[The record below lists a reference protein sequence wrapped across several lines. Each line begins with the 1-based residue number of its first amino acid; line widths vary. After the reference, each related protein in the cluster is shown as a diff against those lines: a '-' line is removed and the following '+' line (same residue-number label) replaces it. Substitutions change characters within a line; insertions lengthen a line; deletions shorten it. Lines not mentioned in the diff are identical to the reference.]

1 MAHRRFY
8 WTRLPALL
16 LAAVLLSG
24 TAAMA
29 AQSETSPSSAAA
41 IYTTGDMFGKL
52 YEEDPITG
60 QDKPDN
66 YLKVATA
73 MTQER
78 ELMESTLLLDS
89 GDACYTG
96 LTGDDGQAV
105 AQALRRIGYNALV
118 PGVEEFRL
126 GANHCQDFF
135 QALKRDEGPGTPV
148 DVLSANLLDSDEV
161 PVATPYQ
168 VYTLTLD
175 GQEVRV
181 GVLGLG
187 GIDTADQLP
196 NRLYGDLLFAHKE
209 NEENSYIWEWN
220 YWQPRLEQEDCD
232 LVVVVCH
239 AGKADLTAFAQ
250 NTTGIDLVVGG
261 HGQAMSEQV
270 TNPDGE
276 TVSLVSGGGTCLTRT
291 TIVRDEDGTPV
302 ISSSTLL
309 SLESY
314 EADETLSRWSAVH
327 ASELK
332 EAANQKVGILSGDW
346 QDERSFTR
354 QTDTVDLVGE
364 ALLWATDADAVL
376 LSPGSLGSVTA
387 ASLFERKATT
397 ASLTLADCGQIALDP
412 SPVVTVELTGAQLRQ
427 WLEVC
432 ADRYT
437 ISDAGQPMG
446 GQAADILYGINYE
459 LYLGSSEGNRV
470 LLTSCSGQ
478 PISDSQ
484 TYTVALPSS
493 QLSDRKF
500 PQCEILWSAAA
511 DQEFASQGGSTAALL
526 AAYSQSFYRQ
536 NRTIMPTRSSTWAI
550 YGGAYNAPLTRLEF
564 VEMLYDVAGRPQPG
578 ANYAFT
584 DVSNSDAVIW
594 AAEFGVVTG
603 DGKGQFLPMTV
614 VTKEQAAVMIYNYVR
629 RQDVELPAANGTVEH
644 LLDAPA
650 ISSWAQPAVEFCL
663 TADIIPAV
671 GVRDDLYLPD
681 NTITRSEA
689 AFYLAN
695 LEAYLE
701 A

>member
-29 AQSETSPSSAAA
+29 AQSETSPSSAA

-239 AGKADLTAFAQ
+239 AGKADLTDFAQ

-291 TIVRDEDGTPV
+291 TIVRDEEGTPV

-397 ASLTLADCGQIALDP
+397 AGLTLADCGQIAPDL
-412 SPVVTVELTGAQLRQ
+412 SPVVAVELTGAQLRQ

-432 ADRYT
+432 AGRY
-437 ISDAGQPMG
+437 SVNDAGQPIG
-446 GQAADILYGINYE
+446 GQGADVLYGMDYE
-459 LYLGSSEGNRV
+459 LDLGSAEGQRAI
-470 LLTSCSGQ
+470 LLRHGEELIPDGES
-478 PISDSQ
+478 
-484 TYTVALPSS
+484 YTVALPASR
-493 QLSDRKF
+493 LDDPEF
-500 PQCEILWSAAA
+500 PDCTVLWDASAHRDFAA
-511 DQEFASQGGSTAALL
+511 RGGSTASLL
-526 AAYSQSFYRQ
+526 AAYAQSLARQ
-536 NRTIMPTRSSTWAI
+536 NRTITPTRSSTWAV
-550 YGGAYNAPLTRLEF
+550 YPEAFNASLTRLEF
-564 VEMLYDVAGRPQPG
+564 VELLYDLAGRPQPG
-578 ANYAFT
+578 ANYAFI
-584 DVSNSDAVIW
+584 DVTGSDAVIW
-594 AAEFGVVTG
+594 AAESRVVTG
-603 DGKGQFLPMTV
+603 DGKGRFLPLTIV
-614 VTKEQAAVMIYNYVR
+614 NREQAAVMLYNYVR
-629 RQDVELPAANGTVEH
+629 SLDRELPDFEGASRQ
-644 LLDAPA
+644 LLDAGSISEWA
-650 ISSWAQPAVEFCL
+650 IPAVEFCITTGIL
-663 TADIIPAV
+663 PAA
-671 GVRDDLYLPD
+671 GVRNDLYLPGSA
-681 NTITRSEA
+681 ITRSDA
-689 AFYLAN
+689 RTYLAN